1 MSYIEESLGRNEK
14 VVYRAH
20 FNWLWKA
27 RGWIVLLAGSV
38 AAGFFYTQAIP
49 LAAIL
54 AAGVGFALFLWLLVP
69 IWTTEVGLTNERLI
83 YKRGF
88 VYRDT
93 KEIQLH
99 AVEEAALSQSIWGR
113 LFNFGQITVH
123 GTGGEDLALPVLADP
138 ITIRRFLEEAMTQVG
153 RGLGAYSSSAKA

>member
-1 MSYIEESLGRNEK
+1 MSYIEDSLGPDEK

-27 RGWIVLLAGSV
+27 RGWVVLLAALGG
-38 AAGFFYTQAIP
+38 AGFLYAHANPLVAI
-49 LAAIL
+49 II
-54 AAGVGFALFLWLLVP
+54 AGIGFILFLWLLVP

-88 VYRDT
+88 LYRDT
-93 KEIQLH
+93 KEIQLR
-99 AVEEAALSQSIWGR
+99 AVEEAALAQSVWGR

-123 GTGGEDLALPVLADP
+123 GTGGEDLQLPVLADP
-138 ITIRRFLEEAMTQVG
+138 ITIRRLLEEALTQVG
-153 RGLGAYSSSAKA
+153 RRLGAYASSAKA